1 MALSGGYIT
10 LWISSCYVKELIK
23 EKVLELKRGNLG
35 KEVEKLN
42 QLDLPS
48 KRKSSLISKN
58 VKQRKVGSIPNAG
71 LDGGK
76 HANKDPVMKWFLLQF

>member
-58 VKQRKVGSIPNAG
+58 VKQRKVGSIQNAG
-71 LDGGK
+71 SDGGK